1 VKSLAAFSKPNK
13 VNFWPSPLMQ
23 QSPSVYKLG
32 TPTIGV
38 RNDNGKRVTITLP
51 TNALLEVTMENVAE
65 GTVDV
70 IWNDQNISMFAIDLQ
85 ERGRV
90 VKHGPR
96 KMRTSE

>member
-1 VKSLAAFSKPNK
+1 
-13 VNFWPSPLMQ
+13 
-23 QSPSVYKLG
+23 
-32 TPTIGV
+32 
-38 RNDNGKRVTITLP
+38 VTITLP

-90 VKHGPR
+90 VKHSPR
-96 KMRTSE
+96 KTRASE